1 MKIGAIRCFHAEEIR
16 RSRRKTSGSREETA
30 RNSFDS
36 EERNYFFSS
45 FRIVMTA
52 MRPELMAKAEAVPSP
67 TFRS

>member
-1 MKIGAIRCFHAEEIR
+1 MRPFLNEDVL
-16 RSRRKTSGSREETA
+16 RSQRKTGGSREETA

-45 FRIVMTA
+45 LRIVMTA